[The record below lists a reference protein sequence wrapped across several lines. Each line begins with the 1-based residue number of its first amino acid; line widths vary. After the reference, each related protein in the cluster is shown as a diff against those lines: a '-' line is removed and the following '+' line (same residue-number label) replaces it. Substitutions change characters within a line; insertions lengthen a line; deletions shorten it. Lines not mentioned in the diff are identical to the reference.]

1 MKNYIYLCWR
11 KLSWRLKY
19 FPQISQENV
28 TSGLLW
34 VRSCIIKL
42 YGLVK
47 RRWQNL
53 QTNSHFGRIL
63 RRKSDRRSSLSIRI
77 TANILADLGFLL
89 FATRDC
95 RSFSHSLTLFLVR
108 RSTKSLFPKCVLNG
122 LLTRCSCNP
131 RFVALSENVAQE
143 TIFSFLILS
152 LDGQKKTLIRW
163 RSCHSNKF
171 CRMKNWNEKKKSAKC
186 KRKKALKL
194 CVLSKLL

>member
-1 MKNYIYLCWR
+1 MLGCIVLTKRLTENKRVMINWKTEKRWRNKRNNLVLCLIRLWTWVIIIKIESDIYLCWR

-53 QTNSHFGRIL
+53 HTNSHFGRIL

-77 TANILADLGFLL
+77 TANISADFGFWL
-89 FATRDC
+89 FPTRD
-95 RSFSHSLTLFLVR
+95 SLSLTL
-108 RSTKSLFPKCVLNG
+108 
-122 LLTRCSCNP
+122 
-131 RFVALSENVAQE
+131 
-143 TIFSFLILS
+143 
-152 LDGQKKTLIRW
+152 
-163 RSCHSNKF
+163 H
-171 CRMKNWNEKKKSAKC
+171 
-186 KRKKALKL
+186 
-194 CVLSKLL
+194 

>member
-1 MKNYIYLCWR
+1 MKSGFSGNLSVSCCRAGHKNLIFGGFRKRTENIYVSLVKKLLDVINWETTKGNKNKLKWVKKIESDIYLCWR

-53 QTNSHFGRIL
+53 HTNSHFGRIL

-77 TANILADLGFLL
+77 TANIFADFGLLL
-89 FATRDC
+89 FFAWRD
-95 RSFSHSLTLFLVR
+95 SLSVLLR
-108 RSTKSLFPKCVLNG
+108 LFP
-122 LLTRCSCNP
+122 RRP
-131 RFVALSENVAQE
+131 E
-143 TIFSFLILS
+143 
-152 LDGQKKTLIRW
+152 
-163 RSCHSNKF
+163 H
-171 CRMKNWNEKKKSAKC
+171 
-186 KRKKALKL
+186 
-194 CVLSKLL
+194 